1 MPSILQ
7 ALGISQLYLPLLYIQ
22 VIGASLQVVLLS
34 VLNIF
39 FYLDVRRIIL
49 GLCAEFLILNI
60 LLTALT
66 LWLGAAF
73 YGYGFTLAVLIT
85 LVTALGIL
93 DYKLNHLE
101 YETFMLQ

>member
-1 MPSILQ
+1 MTNLQ
-7 ALGISQLYLPLLYIQ
+7 TVRARIAAL
-22 VIGASLQVVLLS
+22 
-34 VLNIF
+34 F
-39 FYLDVRRIIL
+39 RKTWVRV
-49 GLCAEFLILNI
+49 
-60 LLTALT
+60 LTALT